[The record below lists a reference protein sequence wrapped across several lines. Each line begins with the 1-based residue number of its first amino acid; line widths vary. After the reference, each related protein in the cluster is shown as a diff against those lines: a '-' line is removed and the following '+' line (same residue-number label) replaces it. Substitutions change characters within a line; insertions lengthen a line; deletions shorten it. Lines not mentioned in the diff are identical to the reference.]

1 LQLPHGETGVDVTD
15 TGNPRTDL
23 IAGVEAAAL
32 VLAQRLGL
40 GTQARSADD
49 WPIDDSDAVLQM
61 VIAGA
66 PGSTLVLAV
75 NDEVADQLLANG
87 SVLADAF
94 GAAIMAINAAAG
106 TTLAP
111 TTVARGQGIRPQFI
125 AEIVDGEQL
134 TAVAGLTLTGVA
146 LPTAPAAASAPQA
159 AAYQPVSFDPSTG
172 HNGAGHNHAAHQSP
186 SSLTVLHDVEL
197 VVTAEL
203 GRTTMPVRDLLGLTP
218 GMVVEI
224 DRAAGAPIDLLVNGR
239 RIAAG
244 EVVVIDEEFGI
255 RITEIA
261 PTGEHTR

>member
-1 LQLPHGETGVDVTD
+1 MTD
-15 TGNPRTDL
+15 SGTMRTDL
-23 IAGVEAAAL
+23 FAGLEAGAL

-40 GTQARSADD
+40 GSSARSSAA
-49 WPIDDSDAVLQM
+49 WPIDESDPVLSM
-61 VIAGA
+61 AIAGE
-66 PGSTLVLAV
+66 PGSALVLAV
-75 NDEVADQLLANG
+75 NDEVADQLLADAPR
-87 SVLADAF
+87 LADAF
-94 GAAIMAINAAAG
+94 GAAMIAINGAAG
-106 TTLAP
+106 TSLTP
-111 TTVARGQGIRPQFI
+111 TTVARAQSPTPQLI
-125 AEIVDGEQL
+125 AEIVDGDQL
-134 TAVAGLTLTGVA
+134 TAVVGLMLHS
-146 LPTAPAAASAPQA
+146 PTSGSGAPAPAAPVTAPTPP
-159 AAYQPVSFDPSTG
+159 AYQPVAFDGGSSATS
-172 HNGAGHNHAAHQSP
+172 AHQAAP

-261 PTGEHTR
+261 PTGEHSR

>member
-1 LQLPHGETGVDVTD
+1 VR
-15 TGNPRTDL
+15 NDL

-40 GTQARSADD
+40 GDQARSTGD
-49 WPIDDSDAVLQM
+49 WPIDDGDAVLQM
-61 VIAGA
+61 AIAGD
-66 PGSTLVLAV
+66 PSSSLVLAV
-75 NDEVADQLLANG
+75 NDEVADQLLGNG
-87 SVLADAF
+87 AVLADAF
-94 GAAIMAINAAAG
+94 GAAIMAINTAAG
-106 TTLAP
+106 TNLAP
-111 TTVARGQGIRPQFI
+111 TTVVRAASIHPQLI
-125 AEIVDGEQL
+125 AEILDAGQL
-134 TAVAGLTLTGVA
+134 TAVAGLTLADSSLGA
-146 LPTAPAAASAPQA
+146 AEPTFTAAPPQTPDAPT
-159 AAYQPVSFDPSTG
+159 YQPVSFEA
-172 HNGAGHNHAAHQSP
+172 GANPIIHGIAP

-261 PTGEHTR
+261 STGEHTR